1 MEKNYYLGLDLG
13 SNSVGWAA
21 TDEDYNFLRLKGKTA
36 WGARIFSEAK
46 DCKERRTYR
55 SNKRRLAR
63 RKYRLVLL
71 KQLFAEEMA
80 KVDKTFFLRL
90 ANSTYW
96 EEDKAKD
103 SDGNEIGKNLI
114 FKTYEEEKQYYTK
127 YPTIWHLRKA
137 LIENDEDA
145 LSNLRYVYLA
155 IHHIVKYRGNFL
167 TEGEF
172 KNEAPTPLII
182 DEINQT
188 LSLLEEN
195 NENTTIYIKPESY
208 KKLIEILTDNNLTK
222 SQKKGNIDKLFIP
235 KKERSEN
242 VGQILEIFKTI
253 IVGGTYSIKKDSDT
267 EDNKTIKICFTENF
281 ENLEADI
288 SKALGDAFNLVLIA
302 KKFYD
307 YMFLKELLGDD
318 VYQALLDDIELLDVA
333 GDPFDFDKVRAG
345 ELTPMFFG
353 SAMTNFGVKPFLE
366 KFLELA
372 PSPAPR
378 QAVEEMVQP
387 TSEDF
392 SALVFKIQ
400 ANMDPNHHDRIVFM
414 RICSGKFEKGMSVL
428 HRQSNKTIRLSQP
441 QQFLATER
449 TIVEDAYPGDII
461 GVFDAG
467 TMGVGDTLCAQKH
480 KVTFGD
486 FPVFPPEFFARVSPK
501 DTMKRKQF
509 QKGMTQLAQE
519 GAVQIFEQPGA
530 LDSFVVGA
538 VGMLQFEVLEYRLKN
553 EYGVD
558 LLNNTLPY
566 SVARW
571 IDGEVDIASLKGV
584 DNAMIVKDNRERT
597 VVLISNEW
605 QMGWVQE
612 RNPDVT
618 FLTTPK
624 LHHEL

>member
-1 MEKNYYLGLDLG
+1 M
-13 SNSVGWAA
+13 
-21 TDEDYNFLRLKGKTA
+21 TFLEEVQRCRRCSITPYPDAGKTTLTEKLLLYG
-36 WGARIFSEAK
+36 GAIHLAGSVKSRKTAKHAVSDWMEIEKQRGISVTSSVLQFDYDGCRVNILDTPGHQDFSEDTYRTLMAADSAVMLIDVAKGVEAQTKKLFAVSKERGIPIFTFVNKIDHFGRSPFDLMEEIENVLGIRTCPMNWPIGINGEYKGVYDREHETIELFAK
-46 DCKERRTYR
+46 DETHGQEK
-55 SNKRRLAR
+55 LA
-63 RKYRLVLL
+63 
-71 KQLFAEEMA
+71 
-80 KVDKTFFLRL
+80 
-90 ANSTYW
+90 S
-96 EEDKAKD
+96 
-103 SDGNEIGKNLI
+103 
-114 FKTYEEEKQYYTK
+114 EKG
-127 YPTIWHLRKA
+127 A
-137 LIENDEDA
+137 
-145 LSNLRYVYLA
+145 
-155 IHHIVKYRGNFL
+155 
-167 TEGEF
+167 
-172 KNEAPTPLII
+172 
-182 DEINQT
+182 
-188 LSLLEEN
+188 
-195 NENTTIYIKPESY
+195 
-208 KKLIEILTDNNLTK
+208 LTD
-222 SQKKGNIDKLFIP
+222 P
-235 KKERSEN
+235 R
-242 VGQILEIFKTI
+242 
-253 IVGGTYSIKKDSDT
+253 
-267 EDNKTIKICFTENF
+267 
-281 ENLEADI
+281 
-288 SKALGDAFNLVLIA
+288 
-302 KKFYD
+302 
-307 YMFLKELLGDD
+307 MKELLGDD

-378 QAVEEMVQP
+378 QAVEEIVQP

-467 TMGVGDTLCAQKH
+467 TMGVGDTLCTQKH

-530 LDSFVVGA
+530 LDAFVVGA

-558 LLNNTLPY
+558 LLNHTLPY

-584 DNAMIVKDNRERT
+584 DNAMIVKDNRDRT

-612 RNPDVT
+612 RKPDVT